1 MTVPSWN
8 AAGLLP
14 AHDVDNPVS
23 HQRSPYQVTV
33 VDLVR
38 SLATSPERQAIA
50 RGFLMYREALHA
62 LGFERGFQWING
74 SFCTD
79 IETLEQRPPGDIDVV
94 TFFEA
99 PALMDKGSVA
109 AAHPELFDSHL
120 AKRQF
125 SCDAYVVDMMGTSD
139 LLIAQAAYWS
149 SVWGH
154 SRSGIW
160 KGFLQ
165 IDLEPG
171 LDQQAMG
178 LLAANEVVA

>member
-14 AHDVDNPVS
+14 AHDIDNPVS

-38 SLATSPERQAIA
+38 TLATSPERQVIA
-50 RGFLMYREALHA
+50 KGFLRYREALHA

-79 IETLEQRPPGDIDVV
+79 IETLEQRSPGDIDVV
-94 TFFEA
+94 TFFES
-99 PALMDKGSVA
+99 PALMDKGLIA
-109 AAHPELFDSHL
+109 ATHPELFDSHA
-120 AKRQF
+120 AKQQF
-125 SCDAYVVDMMGTSD
+125 SCDAYVVDMTGTSAF
-139 LLIAQAAYWS
+139 LIAQAAYWS

-165 IDLEPG
+165 VDLEPT
-171 LDQQAMG
+171 LDQEARY
-178 LLAANEVVA
+178 LLAADEVVA